1 MAETII
7 DNQQVLIAIVTGLAP
22 SLIWMYFWMRRGRGN
37 GLPTG
42 LIIFCFILG
51 ALAVLVAAPLQ
62 AATKGMFDHNI
73 TRIVAWASIE
83 EILKLLACSLIALH
97 GAYSDEPVEPAMYLI
112 ATALGFAALENILYI
127 LNPTYGLNITAS
139 LLTGGLRFFGS
150 TLLHAISSCFIGIS
164 IGLAPKNMRWFFII
178 FGLGGAIFLHSTFN
192 FFILKNTAASFL
204 QIYGYLW
211 IAAIISLLI
220 VEKLHRLSKNTQ

>member
-1 MAETII
+1 MASAI
-7 DNQQVLIAIVTGLAP
+7 DNQHILTAIATGLAP
-22 SLIWMYFWMRRGRGN
+22 SLIWMYFWMRRGRGKN
-37 GLPTG
+37 LPIGLV
-42 LIIFCFILG
+42 IFCFILG
-51 ALAVLVAAPLQ
+51 ALAVLIASPLQ

-73 TRIVAWASIE
+73 TRIIAWASIE
-83 EILKLLACSLIALH
+83 EVLKLLACSLVALH
-97 GAYSDEPVEPAMYLI
+97 GAYNDEPIEPAMYLI

-127 LNPTYGLNITAS
+127 LNPTYGLNVTAS

-150 TLLHAISSCFIGIS
+150 TLLHAISSCFIGIA
-164 IGLAPKNMRWFFII
+164 IGLAPKEMRWFFVL

>member
-1 MAETII
+1 MAQ
-7 DNQQVLIAIVTGLAP
+7 NQLTTQQIVIGIVTGLAP
-22 SLIWMYFWMRRGRGN
+22 SLIWLYFWMRRGRGKH
-37 GLPTG
+37 LAVG
-42 LIIFCFILG
+42 LIVVCFITG
-51 ALAVLVAAPLQ
+51 ALSVLVAGPIQTAL
-62 AATKGMFDHNI
+62 KDFFDHNI
-73 TRIVAWASIE
+73 TRITAFAAIE
-83 EILKLLACSLIALH
+83 EVLKFLACSLIALH

-127 LNPTYGLNITAS
+127 VNPSYGLGITAS

-150 TLLHAISSCFIGIS
+150 TLLHAISSCFVGIS
-164 IGLAPKNMRWFFII
+164 IGLAPKEMRWFFVI

-204 QIYGYLW
+204 QIYGFLW

-220 VEKLHRLSKNTQ
+220 VEKLHRLSKKQQ